1 MVCVD
6 VCWRPDNEQER
17 EIFVCENMLS
27 PLKLFYR
34 MTPPPSLRVHPV
46 TLTKNFANI
55 FKLSARKMNVIT
67 RHLSCFMKWAD
78 DLMLWRNEKLFSYL
92 NLPAKSSFSFAALH
106 NILFFFSSFSG
117 HWKDRR
123 EGSSGKI
130 ACDCI
135 INNLQRRWKND
146 AE

>member
-6 VCWRPDNEQER
+6 VCWRPDHEQER
-17 EIFVCENMLS
+17 EISVCENTLS

-106 NILFFFSSFSG
+106 NILFFFLPFQDIG
-117 HWKDRR
+117 RIDVRAAA
-123 EGSSGKI
+123 GKLPAI
-130 ACDCI
+130 A
-135 INNLQRRWKND
+135 
-146 AE
+146 